1 MQRHGR
7 TVAWALALVTSWS
20 FGRLLFPLIPAA
32 AWQGAQDN
40 KLHAELAQM
49 AEFELAGEGHCACVA
64 GALAKPQTSQ
74 RAQHTVEEAHG
85 YVETIGQ
92 IAQQTRGGPV
102 PPWVLQMQQ
111 AIEEQALISC
121 NTIWAQV
128 IKEHLDQLSARQ
140 ERNTPG
146 GAHPTRDPAE
156 GI

>member
-1 MQRHGR
+1 
-7 TVAWALALVTSWS
+7 
-20 FGRLLFPLIPAA
+20 
-32 AWQGAQDN
+32 
-40 KLHAELAQM
+40 M
-49 AEFELAGEGHCACVA
+49 AEFELAGGGHRACVA

-111 AIEEQALISC
+111 AIEEQAPISC